1 MRAAE
6 WVNLSAF
13 CFLAIVGWRRHLP
26 RPRRAKAN
34 AIAAVGIA
42 AIGLA
47 VFAGPRV
54 LPPLAASVVRDWLPY
69 VLMLMVYWQA
79 GQFFTRVDTGIQEKL
94 VQLDGR
100 MVTPLLARLARDRAG
115 RSILTGLEI
124 AYLFCYPVM
133 PMSLAALYL
142 MRMGHEADYL
152 WKIVLVS
159 SYLCYCML
167 PFIQTHPPRK
177 LAWANPVLLPKTKMR
192 ALNLWVLGHASI
204 HANTFPSAHVASSTA
219 CALVL
224 LRLAPGVGLAF
235 LALAISIALGAVAG
249 RYHYAADV
257 ALGALVALVVFWA
270 GM

>member
-1 MRAAE
+1 
-6 WVNLSAF
+6 
-13 CFLAIVGWRRHLP
+13 
-26 RPRRAKAN
+26 
-34 AIAAVGIA
+34 
-42 AIGLA
+42 
-47 VFAGPRV
+47 
-54 LPPLAASVVRDWLPY
+54 
-69 VLMLMVYWQA
+69 MVYWQA

-159 SYLCYCML
+159 TYLCYCML

-177 LAWANPVLLPKTKMR
+177 LAWANPVPLPKTKMR
-192 ALNLWVLGHASI
+192 ALNLWVL
-204 HANTFPSAHVASSTA
+204 
-219 CALVL
+219 
-224 LRLAPGVGLAF
+224 
-235 LALAISIALGAVAG
+235 
-249 RYHYAADV
+249 
-257 ALGALVALVVFWA
+257 
-270 GM
+270 